1 MTECKGEL
9 IIDGEFTFC
18 VLKEDHAGDCIDTY
32 SSSINFSRDLAY

>member
-18 VLKEDHAGDCIDTY
+18 ILKENHAGDCIDTY
-32 SSSINFSRDLAY
+32 SSINFSRDLAY